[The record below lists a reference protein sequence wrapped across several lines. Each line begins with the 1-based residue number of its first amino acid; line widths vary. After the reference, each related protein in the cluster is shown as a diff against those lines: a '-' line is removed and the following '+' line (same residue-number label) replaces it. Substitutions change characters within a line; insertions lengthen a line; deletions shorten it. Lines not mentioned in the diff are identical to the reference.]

1 MKNKK
6 KKKKRKYM
14 IPTRMFEHMIEGRDV
29 LNCFDFLPL
38 GPGMLT
44 LVERITL

>member
-1 MKNKK
+1 
-6 KKKKRKYM
+6 M

-29 LNCFDFLPL
+29 LNCFDYFLPL
-38 GPGMLT
+38 RPGMLT